1 MWLHIRVYYAAG
13 QQLVVKDLSVPIHL
27 SMSVCGCGCVCVCA
41 YYGVMRFF
49 AGGNFSTPKHMVHAV
64 GGGNRHRYHS
74 NATDIDFDLKALEEA
89 MPVTWS

>member
-1 MWLHIRVYYAAG
+1 
-13 QQLVVKDLSVPIHL
+13 
-27 SMSVCGCGCVCVCA
+27 
-41 YYGVMRFF
+41 MRFF